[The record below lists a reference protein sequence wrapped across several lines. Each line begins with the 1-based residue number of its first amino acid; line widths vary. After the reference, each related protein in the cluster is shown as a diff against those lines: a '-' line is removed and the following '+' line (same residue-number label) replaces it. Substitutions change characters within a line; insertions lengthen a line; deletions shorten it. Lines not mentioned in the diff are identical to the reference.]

1 MPTVQDALQHMG
13 IDYADDVVMA
23 NVQRALKTAEKTLQG
38 AVGEDVHTLM
48 PADPRAEELQLI
60 YTDDLYSE
68 RGINAKVSAATRQLV
83 ATMELQLKTEL
94 TRLREK
100 EAAGA

>member
-1 MPTVQDALQHMG
+1 MPTVDDALQYMG
-13 IDYADDVVMA
+13 IDYADDVVTA
-23 NVQRALKTAEKTLQG
+23 NVERALNTAEKTLKG
-38 AVGEDVHTLM
+38 AVGEDVYTLM
-48 PADPRAEELQLI
+48 PEDPRAAELQLI

-68 RGINAKVSAATRQLV
+68 RGVNAKVSAATRQLV
-83 ATMELQLKTEL
+83 STMELQIKMEL